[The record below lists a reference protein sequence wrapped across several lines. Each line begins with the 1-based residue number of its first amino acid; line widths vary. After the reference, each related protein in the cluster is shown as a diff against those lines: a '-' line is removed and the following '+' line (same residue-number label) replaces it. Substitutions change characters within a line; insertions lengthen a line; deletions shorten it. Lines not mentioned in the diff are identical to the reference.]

1 MRVGIATLDGGWQGE
16 LRNRRKD
23 GSEFPVRLTTYVI
36 RDDEGRAVATVGVAS
51 DITEQKRAEAA
62 LDQALR
68 AAEAASEAKS
78 QFLANM
84 SHEIR
89 TPMNGILGMSG
100 LLGETGLDSAQREMA
115 EAIRT
120 SAESLLSII
129 NDILDFSRIEAGSVR
144 FEPAPFDLRAAL
156 EDVIELLTPRAEA
169 AGIELALWYD
179 RRTPFRFVGDAGRI
193 RQIFLNLAGN
203 AVKFTERGHVLVEVR
218 AVRNQEDVTGISIA
232 IQDTGIGIPPDKL
245 PLLFRKFS
253 QVDGSSVRRHEG
265 SGLGLAISKALV
277 ELMGGTLGVA
287 SRPGEG
293 SSFTFTLPLAPAT
306 GGGALS
312 PSTRGG
318 ALSPSTGGAALSPS
332 TRGGALAPPTGGG
345 ALSPST
351 GELEGVRVLIAGQYE
366 LSRATLVELC
376 AGWGMLPVEA
386 ATLEEAAAML
396 AQTAPSRDQVGAV
409 LVHCPGVAHLRE
421 VMGRVLLAAQKPV
434 VLFGDPRVEPG
445 QCPLSDVPWC
455 RRIAWPVK
463 HARLRQVLADLLG
476 SPDRAAPAVA
486 ERNPACTRP
495 VFAGRRALLVED
507 NAINRKVGQRL
518 LEKLGFEVALA
529 ENGREAIEAVEGQ
542 RFDAILMDC
551 QMPEMDGFEATRHL
565 RASGAARGAPILA
578 ITARAMEGDRA
589 ACLAAG
595 MDGYLSKP
603 IRPEDLIRLLE
614 QLLSPAPGLPAPS
627 PRRD

>member
-1 MRVGIATLDGGWQGE
+1 M
-16 LRNRRKD
+16 
-23 GSEFPVRLTTYVI
+23 TTYVI
-36 RDDEGRAVATVGVAS
+36 RDDEGRPVATVGVAS
-51 DITEQKRAEAA
+51 DITERKRAEAA

-129 NDILDFSRIEAGSVR
+129 NDILDFSRIEAGGVR

-218 AVRNQEDVTGISIA
+218 AVRRQEDVTGISIA

-253 QVDGSSVRRHEG
+253 QVDSSSVRRHEG

-293 SSFTFTLPLAPAT
+293 SSFTFTLPLNPA
-306 GGGALS
+306 
-312 PSTRGG
+312 
-318 ALSPSTGGAALSPS
+318 
-332 TRGGALAPPTGGG
+332 TGGG

-376 AGWGMLPVEA
+376 AGWGMVPVEA
-386 ATLEEAAAML
+386 ASLEEAAAML
-396 AQTAPSRDQVGAV
+396 AQTAPSLEQVGAV
-409 LVHCPGVAHLRE
+409 LVHCPGVAQLRE
-421 VMGRVLLAAQKPV
+421 VMGRALLAAQKPV
-434 VLFGDPRVEPG
+434 VLFGDPRNQFGE
-445 QCPLSDVPWC
+445 CELSDAPWC
-455 RRIAWPVK
+455 RRVAWPVK

-529 ENGREAIEAVEGQ
+529 ENGREAIEAVERQ

-565 RASGAARGAPILA
+565 RASGAAQGAPILA